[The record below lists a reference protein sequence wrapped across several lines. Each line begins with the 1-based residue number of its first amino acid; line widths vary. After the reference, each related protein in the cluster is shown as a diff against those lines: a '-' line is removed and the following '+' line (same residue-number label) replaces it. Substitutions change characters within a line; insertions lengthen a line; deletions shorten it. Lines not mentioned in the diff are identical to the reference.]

1 MAEEFTFLSTEE
13 FERLSSE
20 EKIAYL
26 TRAMAELDR
35 NKSAGQSHGWHNLFR
50 QPEAGR
56 QPQQQQ
62 QQQQRDPHSRDD
74 PKRPDSK

>member
-20 EKIAYL
+20 DKKAYL
-26 TRAMAELDR
+26 TRAMAELSR
-35 NKSAGQSHGWHNLFR
+35 HKSAGQHGWHNLFR
-50 QPEAGR
+50 QPEAGQ

-62 QQQQRDPHSRDD
+62 QQQPQRDPHSRDD